1 MNFFMIQSL
10 GTYTK
15 NMEMQMKWQ
24 QKKANNDFTADGS
37 TKLNDPIA
45 RQAEEIRMAQADESS
60 KISSQ
65 IRTKLANGKKL
76 TREEMDYLQK
86 NDPQTYQKAKA
97 IEEEQKS
104 YEEELKRCKTKE
116 DVQRVKMNRTAASLS
131 VVNSV
136 KNNPAIPEGAKL
148 GIIMQELMK
157 NKALEETISAF
168 VKSGRYAQLPTEA
181 EKMEAEKAI
190 EEAKAAESGTGEPK
204 SAEPGTDEPK
214 SAESETDEPKAA
226 EFRSENST
234 AGIKETSS
242 GKSEKNEAHKT
253 EDISD
258 DAAKDALI
266 HESAQKNRALLQE
279 RRKTLAEA
287 ERTPEALKVKRA
299 RVRAAYRASQSR
311 LPEQLIDLKK

>member
-24 QKKANNDFTADGS
+24 QKKTNNDFTADGS

-45 RQAEEIRMAQADESS
+45 RQADESS

-190 EEAKAAESGTGEPK
+190 EEAKAAESGTDEPK
-204 SAEPGTDEPK
+204 AAEPGTDE
-214 SAESETDEPKAA
+214 TKAA
-226 EFRSENST
+226 EFRSEKST
-234 AGIKETSS
+234 AGIKETTS

-253 EDISD
+253 EDISN

-287 ERTPEALKVKRA
+287 ETTPEALKVKRA